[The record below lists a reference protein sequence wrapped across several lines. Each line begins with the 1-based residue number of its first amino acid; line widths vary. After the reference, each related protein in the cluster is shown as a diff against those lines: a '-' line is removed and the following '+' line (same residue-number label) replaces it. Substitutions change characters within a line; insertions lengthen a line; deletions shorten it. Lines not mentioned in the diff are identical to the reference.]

1 MPFIKGIVG
10 SVLLDVGIIRLSDVT
25 WGNKLS
31 LFTH

>member
-1 MPFIKGIVG
+1 MPFIKETMG
-10 SVLLDVGIIRLSDVT
+10 SVLLDLGIIRLSDVT

>member
-1 MPFIKGIVG
+1 MPFIKGTMG
-10 SVLLDVGIIRLSDVT
+10 SVLLDLGIIHLSDVT